1 MSYTN
6 MAGCMFGAG
15 LFFSSAWKLQVLSG
29 FSILHPILLNILFNK
44 LSAQKKERREP
55 KESTEAKTK

>member
-1 MSYTN
+1 

-15 LFFSSAWKLQVLSG
+15 LFFTSAWKLQLLTG
-29 FSILHPILLNILFNK
+29 FSILHPILLNFLFIK
-44 LSAQKKERREP
+44 LSAQKKDRRET